1 MGYNDLETK
10 WEGVGKMEFIPDQS
24 EHKAQQ
30 VPFFDDVTSE
40 QGWRGHT
47 TGKSI
52 EKLKLEIIASISR
65 LGGQVQTFQR
75 GIFQVGD
82 QKRDGF
88 RIHYIEDQGGKLL
101 YGRLDVAALP
111 VKTDYRL
118 RQSYEKRREGSLKMA
133 LFMMREALDGTWFL
147 QQLSPGY
154 SPLMPWM
161 LEESTGKTL
170 TQLWTERTLASRLL
184 APPGGAS
191 DVVDAEFTEG

>member
-1 MGYNDLETK
+1 MD
-10 WEGVGKMEFIPDQS
+10 FIPDQA
-24 EHKAQQ
+24 ERQPQ
-30 VPFFDDVTSE
+30 RVPYFDDVTAE

-75 GIFQVGD
+75 GTFQIGE

-88 RIHYIEDQGGKLL
+88 RIHYIEGQGGKLL

-118 RQSYEKRREGSLKMA
+118 RQSYEKRREQSLKMA
-133 LFMMREALDGTWFL
+133 LFMLREALDGTWFL

-170 TQLWTERTLASRLL
+170 TQLWTERSLASKFLL
-184 APPGGAS
+184 PPPGS
-191 DVVDAEFTEG
+191 DDAIDAEFTES